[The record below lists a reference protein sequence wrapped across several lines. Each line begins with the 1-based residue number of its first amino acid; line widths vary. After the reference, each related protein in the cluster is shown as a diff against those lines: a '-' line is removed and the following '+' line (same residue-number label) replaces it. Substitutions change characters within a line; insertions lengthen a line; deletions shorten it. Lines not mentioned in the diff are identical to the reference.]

1 LTNPGAE
8 FPLDA
13 ESFTAQS
20 GRHDPVR
27 ANDYEVLVV
36 LAPAG
41 AFLIVRK
48 DQVEL
53 SRDEVA
59 KGIATFH
66 PDTAANV
73 QDIGTR
79 PPADVAQRSGQ
90 QPGAPLLTSRRGQEE
105 SVVA

>member
-1 LTNPGAE
+1 MPNHSPLSPGGKTRSARMTTRSSWCW
-8 FPLDA
+8 P
-13 ESFTAQS
+13 
-20 GRHDPVR
+20 R
-27 ANDYEVLVV
+27 
-36 LAPAG
+36 LAR
-41 AFLIVRK
+41 FLIVRK

-79 PPADVAQRSGQ
+79 LAADVAQRSGQ
-90 QPGAPLLTSRRGQEE
+90 QPGAPLPTSRRGQEE